1 MEGIRVCTRR
11 VGNVADV
18 VRFNV
23 NEWYTTGDLAWIIT
37 AGSFVWLMI
46 PGVGFFYSGLS
57 REKSALSV
65 ILLSFISLSVVTFQ
79 VPPSASAFPTQPI
92 DRCLFVC

>member
-1 MEGIRVCTRR
+1 MEAIPVNEGDLVRLMV
-11 VGNVADV
+11 VA
-18 VRFNV
+18 FNV
-23 NEWYTTGDLAWIIT
+23 NVWYTTGDFAWIIT

-57 REKSALSV
+57 RQKSALSV

-79 VPPSASAFPTQPI
+79 VTSLPLITP
-92 DRCLFVC
+92 

>member
-1 MEGIRVCTRR
+1 MEAIQVSGLCELHAGGGQRLM
-11 VGNVADV
+11 V
-18 VRFNV
+18 VSFNV
-23 NEWYTTGDLAWIIT
+23 NLWYSTGDLAWIIT

-57 REKSALSV
+57 RQKSALSV

-79 VPPSASAFPTQPI
+79 VHP
-92 DRCLFVC
+92 FVQSF

>member
-1 MEGIRVCTRR
+1 MEGIPVFEVRDHGLMV
-11 VGNVADV
+11 VA
-18 VRFNV
+18 FNV
-23 NEWYTTGDLAWIIT
+23 NVWYTTGDLAWIIT

-57 REKSALSV
+57 RQKSALSV

-79 VPPSASAFPTQPI
+79 VPSPP
-92 DRCLFVC
+92 CL

>member
-1 MEGIRVCTRR
+1 M
-11 VGNVADV
+11 V

-23 NEWYTTGDLAWIIT
+23 NLWYTTGDLAWIIT

-57 REKSALSV
+57 RQKSALSV
-65 ILLSFISLSVVTFQ
+65 ILLSFISLSVVSFQ
-79 VPPSASAFPTQPI
+79 VHPPRQALSLSPRESGVFYLRGWVDGSGSFGGI
-92 DRCLFVC
+92 L